1 MKATELRIGNY
12 VDILS
17 NKKRHNE
24 RHLLIETIDS
34 FEVNT
39 DFRGYEVADLI
50 PIQLTEEILL
60 KCKGVKSSYTSNP
73 ELIGA
78 SKKYD
83 LGSIIIFQ
91 PNEDESVFYT
101 CINEYMDNLIVDA
114 LHQLQNLY
122 FALTGQELEINL

>member
-1 MKATELRIGNY
+1 MQANELRIGNKLLVYDNIDTIGEVSYNSIICGYTGYSNLDKGY
-12 VDILS
+12 V
-17 NKKRHNE
+17 E
-24 RHLLIETIDS
+24 P
-34 FEVNT
+34 
-39 DFRGYEVADLI
+39 I
-50 PIQLTEEILL
+50 PLTEEILL

-78 SKKYD
+78 SKKYN

-91 PNEDESVFYT
+91 QNEDESVFYT
-101 CINEYMDNLIVDA
+101 CINEDRDNLIVDT

>member
-1 MKATELRIGNY
+1 MKANELRIGNY
-12 VDILS
+12 VFSAED
-17 NKKRHNE
+17 NKHGE
-24 RHLLIETIDS
+24 VFQIDS
-34 FEVNT
+34 SGIIFVNKNGN
-39 DFRGYEVADLI
+39 RWQDLKNI
-50 PIQLTEEILL
+50 QPTPITEEILL

>member
-1 MKATELRIGNY
+1 MKAKELRIGNLVY
-12 VDILS
+12 FDTNEIRVVDSRVIGFCANS
-17 NKKRHNE
+17 E
-24 RHLLIETIDS
+24 RL
-34 FEVNT
+34 NQ
-39 DFRGYEVADLI
+39 LI
-50 PIQLTEEILL
+50 PFQPIPLTEEMLL